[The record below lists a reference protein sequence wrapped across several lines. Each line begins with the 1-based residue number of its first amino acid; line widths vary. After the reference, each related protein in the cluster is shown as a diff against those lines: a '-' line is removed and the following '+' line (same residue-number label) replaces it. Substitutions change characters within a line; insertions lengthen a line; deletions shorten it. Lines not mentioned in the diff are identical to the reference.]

1 MKERRDDQPCIR
13 HEICGVLVLLGVL
26 TSVLSCSFLQFK
38 LQKFYLFESVLR
50 CQVRDRA
57 VLRSECY
64 GDDKLYSH
72 R

>member
-1 MKERRDDQPCIR
+1 PRIR

-26 TSVLSCSFLQFK
+26 TSVVHFYNSSFRNVMFRLTK
-38 LQKFYLFESVLR
+38 ETISR
-50 CQVRDRA
+50 PTIGCQVRDRA
-57 VLRSECY
+57 ALRSKCY